1 MKTLFLAAVVAT
13 LSVQAPAQAAITLY
27 NDQASFLAAVS
38 NPGTDSFSDLVPRSG
53 FAGPVNRSAGA
64 HNYTVAAPGGFNPG
78 SILADVF
85 LTTTNADSTIRF
97 SGFGSDVYAVAGL
110 FFGSNLD
117 GHYQASPTIT
127 VTAIDSDG
135 DVTAVLKNPNAG
147 SFLGFVST
155 GGLSE
160 LTITVGRSGIWPS
173 IDNFT
178 LAGAPSNSV
187 VPEPDIWAMMIV
199 GFGLAG
205 AMLRGAQGRR
215 SFRLGV

>member
-1 MKTLFLAAVVAT
+1 MKTLFLAAFVAA
-13 LSVQAPAQAAITLY
+13 LSVQAPAHAAIVIY

-38 NPGTDSFSDLVPRSG
+38 NPGADSFGGLVPRNG
-53 FAGPVNRSAGA
+53 FAGPVNRSAGSHA
-64 HNYTVAAPGGFNPG
+64 YTVDAPGGFNPG
-78 SILADVF
+78 SNLGNVF
-85 LTTTNADSTIRF
+85 LTTTDAGSTIRF
-97 SGFGSDVYAVAGL
+97 SGFGSDVYAVGGL
-110 FFGSNLD
+110 FFGSDLN
-117 GHYQASPTIT
+117 GAYQGSPSIT

-160 LTITVGRSGIWPS
+160 LTLTVGRAGIWPS

-187 VPEPDIWAMMIV
+187 VPEPATWAMMIV

-205 AMLRGAQGRR
+205 MMLRGAQGRR
-215 SFRLGV
+215 ASA